1 MNDMRRQLYVD
12 PGKRVPE
19 TENNKGKGGL
29 LKQDVLVLKVLK
41 VL

>member
-1 MNDMRRQLYVD
+1 MRRQLYVD

-19 TENNKGKGGL
+19 TENKGKGGL